1 MMLLPRYYKI
11 MIKLNEIAD
20 ANHLFQSFMR
30 AKQNTD
36 WKESVQKYEISLL
49 QNIRETQKS
58 LMDDTYK
65 AKSMVEF
72 ELNERGRKRLIK
84 SQHIKDRVIQRS
96 LNDYVLIPRIR
107 KYLIYDNGAS
117 LTGKGVD
124 FSRKR
129 FEVHLQR
136 AFKEYKGEGYIL
148 HIDFSKYFDNI
159 LHGVALE
166 QYRRFLSEDE
176 LYFMR
181 KCFREFEVDVSYMS
195 DSEFDSCLSTLFNA
209 VEYSKLPKETR
220 TGEKMMQKSV
230 GIGNQIS
237 QITGILYP
245 HRVDNY
251 CKIVKSLKYYGRY
264 MDDTYII
271 HHDKKFLQE
280 LLKELVVLCKSLG
293 IFVNEKKTSIQK
305 LTGWNTFL
313 KINYKITATGKLVR
327 KVHNSTIRRERQRLR
342 KFKKL
347 LDKRRMKYEDILQCF
362 MAWKGVYRKYDS
374 GYKIKR
380 LDAYF
385 SKLFAGKECLNGR
398 KTTNYSR
405 NLQFKKRTDFCSF
418 RCR

>member
-1 MMLLPRYYKI
+1 MN
-11 MIKLNEIAD
+11 KLNEIAN
-20 ANHLFQSFMR
+20 ANHLFQSFMK
-30 AKQNTD
+30 AKQSTD
-36 WKESVQKYEISLL
+36 WKESVQKYEISVL
-49 QNIRETQKS
+49 QNIRSTQKE
-58 LMDDTYK
+58 LINETYK

-136 AFKEYKGEGYIL
+136 AFKEYQGEGYIL

-159 LHGVALE
+159 RHDMALD
-166 QYRRFLSEDE
+166 QYLRFLSEDE
-176 LYFMR
+176 FKFIS
-181 KCFREFEVDVSYMS
+181 KCFKEFEVDVSYMS
-195 DSEFDSCLSTLFNA
+195 DEDYANCLSTLFNA
-209 VEYSKLPKETR
+209 VEYSKLPKEFR
-220 TGEKMMQKSV
+220 TGEKMMPKSV

-245 HRVDNY
+245 HRIDNF
-251 CKIVKSLKYYGRY
+251 CKIVKGLKYYGRY

-280 LLKELVVLCKSLG
+280 LLKELIVQCKSLG

-313 KINYKITATGKLVR
+313 KINYKITETGRLIK

-347 LDKRRMKYEDILQCF
+347 LDKNRMSYDDILQCF
-362 MAWKGVYRKYDS
+362 MAWKGVYKKYDS
-374 GYKIKR
+374 GYKIRR
-380 LDAYF
+380 LETYF
-385 SKLFAGKECLNGR
+385 HKLFKRKERKDGR
-398 KTTNYSR
+398 KTTTCSR
-405 NLQFKKRTDFCSF
+405 NLRLKKSTHF
-418 RCR
+418 RSIRYWRLENL